1 MPIKSEIIS
10 ELVDNDY
17 IICPGII
24 EILKYLV
31 NTILKLPDKRGVV
44 IAGEGDRK
52 NGSILRLIIFNLN
65 LMYPTLNT
73 EN

>member
-17 IICPGII
+17 IICPGNHRDI
-24 EILKYLV
+24 EIFV

-52 NGSILRLIIFNLN
+52 KWEHFKANNIQFKFNKILH
-65 LMYPTLNT
+65 
-73 EN
+73 